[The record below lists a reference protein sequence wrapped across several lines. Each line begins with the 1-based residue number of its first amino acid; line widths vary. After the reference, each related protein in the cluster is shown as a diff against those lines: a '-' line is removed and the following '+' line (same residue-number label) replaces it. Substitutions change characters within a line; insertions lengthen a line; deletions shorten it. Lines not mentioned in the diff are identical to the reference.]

1 MNLFHE
7 SKKVLDKDGK
17 VNPLGP
23 YGKQKLTGREVST
36 YFRRN
41 KVKDA
46 KIKKAVEVALDL
58 GGAMNVA
65 SSEIKKFYG
74 DNILKSKEVQN
85 ALKYANEEYVKEGK
99 LPPAL
104 QKAIDKKK
112 GKDTDDDEKEVK
124 EEGNPQADAITKQIS
139 SLQFK
144 IDRNRKFVQRIT
156 DTPAHMRGQGEVNR
170 MGRLKNSINDLQ
182 TKIAGLRDK
191 KKKMNPNNEEI
202 ENVKQQIKFNEFDTI
217 RNMWEDSLEK
227 KNLEESNLAINEKKL
242 PPRPHYGINTNHL
255 AVNPKNVNKF
265 KPKLQKLA
273 KKFGVELEFGVG
285 GKLPSV
291 VQVKSKSSG
300 AEKNFF
306 SAIQQD
312 KKLMD
317 LMDHV
322 IISKESLNEVTDK
335 EINAVKKLS
344 KDIEKVKKDYFKIA
358 KIGDK
363 TLKDTK
369 HNKKYESILKAQ
381 QEILSLIGDLS
392 NQKMMQKEES
402 NLQEV
407 SLDNNMMQRHFANVW
422 SSKDAKLYRV
432 LAQLISQDGF
442 VDNMKAYKKNPKDYL
457 NRLKDI
463 KKNPKKYAKSFGPN
477 FPQYINNPK
486 PGQNYAKLPE
496 STDLFDTY
504 RQMNLEQQDNFNEA
518 SAASMIDKLFNLKGN
533 KEAGYGLSLIHI

>member
-242 PPRPHYGINTNHL
+242 PPRPHY
-255 AVNPKNVNKF
+255 
-265 KPKLQKLA
+265 
-273 KKFGVELEFGVG
+273 
-285 GKLPSV
+285 
-291 VQVKSKSSG
+291 
-300 AEKNFF
+300 
-306 SAIQQD
+306 
-312 KKLMD
+312 
-317 LMDHV
+317 
-322 IISKESLNEVTDK
+322 
-335 EINAVKKLS
+335 
-344 KDIEKVKKDYFKIA
+344 
-358 KIGDK
+358 
-363 TLKDTK
+363 
-369 HNKKYESILKAQ
+369 
-381 QEILSLIGDLS
+381 
-392 NQKMMQKEES
+392 
-402 NLQEV
+402 
-407 SLDNNMMQRHFANVW
+407 
-422 SSKDAKLYRV
+422 
-432 LAQLISQDGF
+432 
-442 VDNMKAYKKNPKDYL
+442 
-457 NRLKDI
+457 
-463 KKNPKKYAKSFGPN
+463 
-477 FPQYINNPK
+477 
-486 PGQNYAKLPE
+486 
-496 STDLFDTY
+496 
-504 RQMNLEQQDNFNEA
+504 
-518 SAASMIDKLFNLKGN
+518 
-533 KEAGYGLSLIHI
+533 LSLIHI